1 MGGVVASSH
10 NSRRTTM
17 PAWAGGWDAQFG
29 QPYALRNERDTLH
42 RRVGM
47 AYQRDGMQ
55 IERAIDKALNGV
67 APGATA
73 TAAVR
78 KVEALQSVGAL
89 NLGGKRNIVSQTI
102 INRATTAAD
111 KTALDAIY
119 DAKFAPTT
127 YPVDKSGMGGGGK
140 VSTL

>member
-1 MGGVVASSH
+1 
-10 NSRRTTM
+10 M
-17 PAWAGGWDAQFG
+17 PTWAGGWDAQFG
-29 QPYALRNERDTLH
+29 QPYALRNERDVLH

-47 AYQRDGMQ
+47 TYQRDGMQ
-55 IERAIDKALNGV
+55 IERAIDKALNGAV
-67 APGATA
+67 VGETA

-78 KVEALQSVGAL
+78 QVEAVQSVASLG
-89 NLGGKRNIVSQTI
+89 LGGKRNIISKTL

-111 KTALDAIY
+111 QTALNAIY